1 MIRRRSAFT
10 LVEILLALGLTAI
23 LCAMM
28 FGVYRSC
35 ANSRTA
41 IREDLEELRIM
52 RTVMNHIARDLSSAV
67 ALKQLNI
74 GMDGSPDAA
83 EWVCVDLPARR
94 AWAEAEL
101 GEERPTPEADLRMIG
116 YRLRIDE
123 ATGEPLVIG
132 IERTLER
139 LVTGESTD
147 RPSRGGG
154 GMGESAYEAAERR
167 QAEEDAK
174 EAEDQGEKEEQERIE
189 TKFLTESVRY
199 LRLRYFDGTEW
210 LDEWEDTASVP
221 LAVEISLGFKQ
232 APAAFLESEEEYPYE
247 VFRRVVFLS
256 AGVKAQP
263 PGTQAKGL
271 GGTR

>member
-1 MIRRRSAFT
+1 MTRRRQNAFT
-10 LVEILLALGLTAI
+10 LVEILLALGLTTI
-23 LCAMM
+23 LCGMM
-28 FGVYRSC
+28 FGLYRSC
-35 ANSRTA
+35 ADNRTVV
-41 IREDLEELRIM
+41 RDTLEELRVL
-52 RTVMNHIARDLSSAV
+52 RVVMNQISRDLSSAV

-83 EWVCVDLPARR
+83 EWVCIDLPARR

-101 GEERPTPEADLRMIG
+101 GEERPTPEADMRMIG
-116 YRLRIDE
+116 YRLRIDD

-139 LVTGESTD
+139 IVTSESTE

-154 GMGESAYEAAERR
+154 GMGETAYEATTR
-167 QAEEDAK
+167 QQEEEAAAEEGED
-174 EAEDQGEKEEQERIE
+174 ENAEEERIE
-189 TKFLTESVRY
+189 VKLLTESVRY

-210 LDEWEDTASVP
+210 LDEWEDLSSVP
-221 LAVEISLGFKQ
+221 MAVEISLGFKPS
-232 APAAFLESEEEYPYE
+232 PAVLLEADEEYPYE

-256 AGVKAQP
+256 AGAVGQP
-263 PGTQAKGL
+263 AGTQATGL

>member
-1 MIRRRSAFT
+1 MIRRQGFT
-10 LVEILLALGLTAI
+10 LVEILLALGLVAI
-23 LCAMM
+23 LCGMM
-28 FGVYRSC
+28 FGLYRSC
-35 ANSRTA
+35 ADSRTVV
-41 IREDLEELRIM
+41 RKELEELRII
-52 RTVMNHIARDLSSAV
+52 RTVMNQIARDLSSAV

-83 EWVCVDLPARR
+83 EWVCVGLPARR
-94 AWAEAEL
+94 AWAEAAL

-116 YRLRIDE
+116 YRLRLDE
-123 ATGEPLVIG
+123 TTGEPLVVG

-139 LVTGESTD
+139 LVTGESTS
-147 RPSRGGG
+147 RPSRGDG
-154 GMGESAYEAAERR
+154 GMGESAYEAATRK
-167 QAEEDAK
+167 QEEEAK
-174 EAEDQGEKEEQERIE
+174 EEGEETEEERIE
-189 TKFLTESVRY
+189 TKLLTESVRY
-199 LRLRYFDGTEW
+199 LRLRYFNGTEW
-210 LDEWEDTASVP
+210 LNEWEDTASVP

-263 PGTQAKGL
+263 PGTQTKGL